1 MPIQSSGEINFSD
14 IANNQNSASL
24 ANLSLQT
31 LSETFASGSIVDG
44 SGAQTTARLN
54 LDNAP
59 YAISEFYDADFS
71 SDEFSSIVITTP
83 GGTSDFNL
91 VDGEDLTVAFATTQ
105 TGVHT
110 VQLVDS
116 SGNVD
121 DSETNSPSSGTVSV
135 TFASLALTDD
145 T

>member
-24 ANLSLQT
+24 EDLQLKS

-59 YAISEFYDADFS
+59 YAISEFYDANFS
-71 SDEFSSIVITTP
+71 SGEFSNIVITTV
-83 GGTSDFNL
+83 GGTSDFNT
-91 VDGEDLTVAFATTQ
+91 VDLENLTIAFDTTQ
-105 TGVHT
+105 TGTHT

-116 SGNVD
+116 SNNVD
-121 DSETNSPSSGTVSV
+121 DSHY
-135 TFASLALTDD
+135 
-145 T
+145 